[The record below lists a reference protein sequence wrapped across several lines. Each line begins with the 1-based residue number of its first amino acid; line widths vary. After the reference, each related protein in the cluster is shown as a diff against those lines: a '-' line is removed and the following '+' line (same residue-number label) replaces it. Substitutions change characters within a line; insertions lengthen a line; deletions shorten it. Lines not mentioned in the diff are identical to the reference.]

1 MFLSSSRPMWYASS
15 KMSRIC
21 RNLSVAVLLFCY
33 KHSSEDT
40 SLVPR
45 HLRRGRRNTWYTPF
59 AHVLISKPISKNLW
73 AIGYS
78 GNLLCNSD
86 VTSLKFLLPQV
97 VFPLWRQQRSEVRP
111 SLMQSPAL
119 SNSCKYLM
127 SLLNPSSDRL
137 WRPYMTGT
145 MFSCGY
151 LPATVKACV
160 SKLYHS
166 SWTSSGVS

>member
-1 MFLSSSRPMWYASS
+1 MVCVLGLSHKPGSESTNPHF
-15 KMSRIC
+15 
-21 RNLSVAVLLFCY
+21 NLENSPRAQFQALQQVVRAKQNNALMRQ
-33 KHSSEDT
+33 
-40 SLVPR
+40 VPNYR
-45 HLRRGRRNTWYTPF
+45 
-59 AHVLISKPISKNLW
+59 SKNLW

-78 GNLLCNSD
+78 GNLPCNSD

-97 VFPLWRQQRSEVRP
+97 AFPLWRQQCSEVRP
-111 SLMQSPAL
+111 SLMQSPTL
-119 SNSCKYLM
+119 SNSCKCLM

-145 MFSCGY
+145 TFSCGY
-151 LPATVKACV
+151 LLATVRACV